1 MKIATKRIE
10 INNYWLGRFGRLE
23 EDYPTC
29 FVCGTD
35 KKLERCHL
43 IPRALGG
50 SDDIDNLVLL
60 CQVHHKQAPN
70 LSISKDIMLKWIEEE
85 AELYDHFFHMKKEDV
100 KKSFTSLVKINQR
113 IISLMGN
120 DFSLQD
126 LNEFLLY
133 MHEKHSL
140 MIDSH
145 KQANI
150 RTKILLFE
158 YISEYKELEVD
169 YLKYLLNKVKH
180 FK

>member
-1 MKIATKRIE
+1 M
-10 INNYWLGRFGRLE
+10 
-23 EDYPTC
+23 
-29 FVCGTD
+29 
-35 KKLERCHL
+35 
-43 IPRALGG
+43 
-50 SDDIDNLVLL
+50 
-60 CQVHHKQAPN
+60 HHKQAPN

-150 RTKILLFE
+150 RTKIMLFE